1 MSIPKQLPDTEY
13 VVMQII
19 WEMEIPTTTARV
31 AAVAEPLKG
40 WHFKTTQTLLR
51 RLMKKGFLS
60 SEKKDG
66 DLYYTP
72 MVTKDEYTKMETEL
86 FMEKIHG
93 QSLKGFISTLYS
105 DKKPSDTDLAEIE
118 EWFKNRKQP

>member
-1 MSIPKQLPDTEY
+1 MSILKQLPDTEY
-13 VVMQII
+13 AIMQII

-40 WHFKTTQTLLR
+40 WHYKTTQTLLR

-93 QSLKGFISTLYS
+93 KSLKGFISTLYS
-105 DKKPSDTDLAEIE
+105 DKKPSNADLAEIE

>member
-1 MSIPKQLPDTEY
+1 
-13 VVMQII
+13 MQII
-19 WEMEIPTTTARV
+19 WEQEIPTTTARV

-51 RLMKKGFLS
+51 RLIKKGFLS

-72 MVTKDEYTKMETEL
+72 AVTKDEYTKMETEM

-93 QSLKGFISTLYS
+93 RSLKGFISTLYS
-105 DKKPSDTDLAEIE
+105 DKKPSDAEIAEME
-118 EWFKNRKQP
+118 EWFKNK